1 MPAISKIAVLGGGTM
16 GSGIARFFSGQGLYV
31 TLYDPNPAALSNAK
45 KKLISSGNGDA
56 DIVSAAVIEYT
67 TDAGQAV
74 KEANLVIETAPEDL
88 SIKLELYKSI
98 APFLKNNAIVA
109 SNTSS
114 FSLEKLSAGQPFASR
129 MIIMHF
135 FNPAHLIPLVEI
147 VAAEHTTPKL
157 AQHIADFLETC
168 GKKPIVLKKDI
179 YGFIANRLQAAV
191 VREACFLVEQGVAD
205 PSQIDSAMKDGLGI
219 RWVLNGPFEIADFG
233 GLDIWEKVLNNLLP
247 LLDNSQQ
254 ASGLFHT
261 KVEQQQLG
269 LKTGQGFFNYSGTT
283 SVKKENSRNKKLID
297 LQKALGQINK
307 GPGKIG

>member
-1 MPAISKIAVLGGGTM
+1 MKPAIVKIAVLGGGTM

-31 TLYDPNPAALSNAK
+31 TLFDPNPAALSNAK
-45 KKLISSGNGDA
+45 KKLIASGNGDA

-74 KEANLVIETAPEDL
+74 KEADLVIETAPEDL
-88 SIKLELYKSI
+88 SIKRQLYKSI
-98 APFLKNNAIVA
+98 SPFLKNKAIVA

-114 FSLEKLSAGQPFASR
+114 FSLEELSADQPFASR

-135 FNPAHLIPLVEI
+135 FNPAHLVPLVEI
-147 VAAEHTTPKL
+147 VAGQTTPEL
-157 AQHIADFLETC
+157 GQLIADFLQNC
-168 GKKPIVLKKDI
+168 GKKPVVLKKDI

-191 VREACFLVEQGVAD
+191 VREACFLVEQGIAD

-269 LKTGQGFFNYSGTT
+269 LKTGKGFFNYPGVASTKT
-283 SVKKENSRNKKLID
+283 ENERNKKLIQ
-297 LQKALGQINK
+297 LQKTLDRLNK
-307 GPGKIG
+307 